1 MKKGDFYFYLL
12 WQAKISA
19 RLFWHLQNSFSSP
32 EEMFRAALSNN
43 SLIPKK
49 LIQEIKIVWVDEKN
63 QRQKFDQLTN
73 YFTLLDD
80 CYPKLLQQI
89 YDPPLFL
96 FFEGNIELLK
106 NEYLLSMVGS
116 RHTTSYHQQA
126 AEKIIKEFTNTPL
139 VIVSGLAMGM
149 DAVCHQAALENNLP
163 TIAVLGSG
171 IDRDSFYPKI
181 NYKLAQDI
189 IKKNGLIISEY
200 PEGTKPALHH
210 FPRRN
215 RILAG
220 LSRATVV
227 LSGALK
233 SGTLITAQVAID
245 EGREVF
251 ALPGNINQ
259 TLCHGPNTL
268 LLNGASIILSGQNI
282 LNFYE
287 LSGQNKPQK
296 LKNIFTTNEKII
308 VDLLNIEP
316 LYLESLLSKTTWP
329 LSTLQATLSALEIK
343 NIIQTNSAGQIEL
356 KW

>member
-12 WQAKISA
+12 SQAKISA
-19 RLFWHLQNSFSSP
+19 RLFWRLQSSFVDSKSIIDNAKLDNP
-32 EEMFRAALSNN
+32 
-43 SLIPKK
+43 LIPAK
-49 LIQEIKIVWVDEKN
+49 LAQEIKRVCAEEESLA
-63 QRQKFDQLTN
+63 QKFVQLEN
-73 YFTLLDD
+73 YFTILDD
-80 CYPKLLQQI
+80 CYPKLLKQI

-96 FFEGNIELLK
+96 FYSGNLELLK
-106 NEYLLSMVGS
+106 SDYLLSMVGS
-116 RHTTSYHQQA
+116 RHTTHYHQQA
-126 AEKIIKEFTNTPL
+126 TENIIGEFSSSPL
-139 VIVSGLAMGM
+139 IIVSGLAMGL
-149 DAVCHQAALENNLP
+149 DAICHQATLKNNLP

-171 IDRDSFYPKI
+171 MDQASFYPKI
-181 NYKLAQDI
+181 NFALGQEI
-189 IKKNGLIISEY
+189 IKQNGLILSEY
-200 PEGTKPALHH
+200 PNGTKPALHH

-233 SGTLITAQVAID
+233 SGTLITAQVALD

-259 TLCHGPNTL
+259 SLCCGPNKL
-268 LLNGASIILSGQNI
+268 LQNGAHILLAGQDI

-287 LSGQNKPQK
+287 LTGQSRLPILN
-296 LKNIFTTNEKII
+296 NIFTNNEKII

-316 LYLESLLSKTTWP
+316 LNLESIINKLSWP
-329 LSTLQATLSALEIK
+329 LPTLQATLSSLEIK
-343 NIIQTNSAGQIEL
+343 NIIQTNSEGQIEL